1 MDDQTVFYILG
12 GALVVAAVVLSA
24 LGLRWEK
31 FPASRGL
38 QVAVTVAVGALVV
51 ATASFA
57 WMSAEEEQDHREAE
71 LAAEA
76 EENAQEGNTAEAL
89 EEEGAEAPLEETTTT
104 SAGGETASTEEGAQ
118 VFADFQCGG
127 CHTLADAGA
136 TGTTG
141 PALDSSLQGKSEDY
155 IHTSIIDPNADIA
168 QGYPPDIMPQDYEQ
182 QMEPAQLDALVAY
195 LASQAQ

>member
-12 GALVVAAVVLSA
+12 GALVVIAVVLSA
-24 LGLRWEK
+24 LGLRLEK
-31 FPASRGL
+31 FPGTRGI
-38 QVAVTVAVGALVV
+38 QVGVSVAVGALVV

-57 WMSAEEEQDHREAE
+57 WMSAEEEQEHREAE
-71 LAAEA
+71 LAHEA
-76 EENAQEGNTAEAL
+76 EQNVQEGDTAEAL
-89 EEEGAEAPLEETTTT
+89 EEEGAEANLEETTTT
-104 SAGGETASTEEGAQ
+104 AAGGETASAEEGAQ

-141 PALDSSLQGKSEDY
+141 PALDSSLQRKNEDY
-155 IHTSIIDPNADIA
+155 IRTAIVDPNADVA

-182 QMEPAQLDALVAY
+182 QMDPAQLDALVAY